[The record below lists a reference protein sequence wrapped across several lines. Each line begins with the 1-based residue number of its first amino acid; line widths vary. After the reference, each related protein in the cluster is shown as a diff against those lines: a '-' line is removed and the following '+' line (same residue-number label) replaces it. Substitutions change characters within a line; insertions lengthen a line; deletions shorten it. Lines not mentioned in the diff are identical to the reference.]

1 MLIFK
6 LHNLIHQAFPLP
18 KEQVSFKLVQRSA
31 TKVFL
36 LHDKGNE
43 THANG
48 FGLRS
53 EEEGFAVVL
62 GTENAQQ
69 LSPVV
74 KERESSGEGRGSLLY
89 LERNPALFLC

>member
-1 MLIFK
+1 M
-6 LHNLIHQAFPLP
+6 P

-31 TKVFL
+31 RKVFL
-36 LHDKGNE
+36 LHDKGKE

-48 FGLRS
+48 FRLRS

-62 GTENAQQ
+62 DAESTQQ

-74 KERESSGEGRGSLLY
+74 KKRESLRERRGSLLY
-89 LERNPALFLC
+89 LERNAALFLC

>member
-1 MLIFK
+1 M
-6 LHNLIHQAFPLP
+6 P

-53 EEEGFAVVL
+53 EEEGFAGVL
-62 GTENAQQ
+62 GAESTQQ

-74 KERESSGEGRGSLLY
+74 KKRESLREGRGS
-89 LERNPALFLC
+89 ALS

>member
-1 MLIFK
+1 M
-6 LHNLIHQAFPLP
+6 P
-18 KEQVSFKLVQRSA
+18 KEQVPFKLVQRSA

-36 LHDKGNE
+36 LHDKGKE

-53 EEEGFAVVL
+53 EEERFAVLL
-62 GTENAQQ
+62 GAESTQQ

-74 KERESSGEGRGSLLY
+74 KKRESLREGRGSLLY
-89 LERNPALFLC
+89 LESSAAYFSADSHFF

>member
-1 MLIFK
+1 M
-6 LHNLIHQAFPLP
+6 P

-62 GTENAQQ
+62 GAESTQQ

-74 KERESSGEGRGSLLY
+74 KKRESLREGRGS
-89 LERNPALFLC
+89 ALS

>member
-1 MLIFK
+1 ML
-6 LHNLIHQAFPLP
+6 
-18 KEQVSFKLVQRSA
+18 R
-31 TKVFL
+31 
-36 LHDKGNE
+36 DKGNE

-62 GTENAQQ
+62 GSESTQQ

-74 KERESSGEGRGSLLY
+74 KKRESLREGRGSLLY
-89 LERNPALFLC
+89 LERNAAVFLC

>member
-1 MLIFK
+1 M
-6 LHNLIHQAFPLP
+6 P

-36 LHDKGNE
+36 LRDKGKE

-53 EEEGFAVVL
+53 EEERFAVLL
-62 GTENAQQ
+62 GAESTQQ

-74 KERESSGEGRGSLLY
+74 KKRESCKGGKGES
-89 LERNPALFLC
+89 ALS